1 MAFRPNRATAHV
13 SNMIIRIARPTA
25 PTILLPL
32 IILSMA
38 AGACTSADPIESTD
52 STARHSNPASAPVDS
67 VDLPAEST
75 SATRIG
81 TSTTITPSTSSQPR
95 ATTPPT
101 TAAPPTTVVPTTVPY
116 VTIPVDSP
124 EQLRMN
130 IEWDLNVGENALMV
144 AGTDP
149 SNPALRGDLARYFAD
164 APLATQTEFLDG
176 IVRDGLLVRSSHD
189 VTNAVQVLRVEHA
202 SDPLAEAVVVACR
215 LDAAVVYEPIH
226 YAPIGDTEAIVN
238 DAIQISLT
246 TNTMHLVDNIWQVV
260 ASEGIDHPDILGECG
275 WDGHALNP

>member
-1 MAFRPNRATAHV
+1 MTT
-13 SNMIIRIARPTA
+13 RIARPTA
-25 PTILLPL
+25 PLILLPL
-32 IILSMA
+32 IIMSMA
-38 AGACTSADPIESTD
+38 AEACTSADPTESTN
-52 STARHSNPASAPVDS
+52 STARHSAPASAPVDS
-67 VDLPAEST
+67 VDVPAESA

-81 TSTTITPSTSSQPR
+81 TSTTTTPSTSSPPST
-95 ATTPPT
+95 TTPPT
-101 TAAPPTTVVPTTVPY
+101 TTAPSTTVVPTTAPH

-164 APLATQTEFLDG
+164 APLATLTEFLDG
-176 IVRDGLLVRSSHD
+176 IVRDGLLVRSSHE
-189 VTNAVQVLRVEHA
+189 VPNAVRVLRVEHA

-215 LDAAVVYEPIH
+215 LDGAVVYE
-226 YAPIGDTEAIVN
+226 PIGDTEAIVN

-246 TNTMHLVDNIWQVV
+246 TNTMHLVDGIWQVV

-275 WDGHALNP
+275 WDGHALHP

>member
-1 MAFRPNRATAHV
+1 MTT
-13 SNMIIRIARPTA
+13 RIARPTA
-25 PTILLPL
+25 PLILLPL
-32 IILSMA
+32 IIMSMA
-38 AGACTSADPIESTD
+38 AEACTSADPTESTN
-52 STARHSNPASAPVDS
+52 STARHSAPASAPVDS
-67 VDLPAEST
+67 VDVPAESA

-81 TSTTITPSTSSQPR
+81 TSTTTTPSTSSPPST
-95 ATTPPT
+95 TTPPT
-101 TAAPPTTVVPTTVPY
+101 TTAPSTTVVPTTAH

-164 APLATQTEFLDG
+164 APLATLTEFLDG
-176 IVRDGLLVRSSHD
+176 IVRDGLLVRSSHE
-189 VTNAVQVLRVEHA
+189 VPNAVRVLRVEHA

-215 LDAAVVYEPIH
+215 LDGAVVYE
-226 YAPIGDTEAIVN
+226 PIGDTEAIVN

-246 TNTMHLVDNIWQVV
+246 TNTMHLVDGIWQVV

-275 WDGHALNP
+275 WDGHALHP